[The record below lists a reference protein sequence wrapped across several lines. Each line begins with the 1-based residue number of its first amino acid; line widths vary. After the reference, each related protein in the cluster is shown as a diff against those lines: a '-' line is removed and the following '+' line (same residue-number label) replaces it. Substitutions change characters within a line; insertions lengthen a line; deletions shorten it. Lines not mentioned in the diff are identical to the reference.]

1 MNLALRKPTTLAEF
15 LEWEERQPLR
25 YEFDGVGPV
34 AITGGTAGHAVV
46 QRNLAIAVG
55 GRLRGKPCRFYG
67 SGLKFQVAEG
77 HVRYPDGMVV
87 CRPVDRTATVVYDP
101 VIVFEVLSPSTG
113 RDDRIVKAREYQATP
128 SVQRYVMLEQ
138 DGVSRPSTSAP
149 AMPGRT
155 KSWSPTPFSPC
166 LRSVSNCHSPSSTT
180 ALSLRRSRTPIGPP
194 TAPDLP
200 RIVLIGFGISSGS
213 SSRPGDCSGADRTP
227 EARPSPPQAA
237 SNWRDRGTSRSTAGE
252 KGAMV
257 GPEENAR
264 WKRVVCSSSRAS
276 FWTRYAFND

>member
-1 MNLALRKPTTLAEF
+1 MNLAPRKPTTLAEF

-34 AITGGTAGHAVV
+34 AMTGGTAGHAAV

-55 GRLRGKPCRFYG
+55 GRLRGKACRFYG
-67 SGLKFQVAEG
+67 SDLKFQVAEG

-138 DGVSRPSTSAP
+138 DAVGATVYARSGNAWTHEILVADSILALPEIAVSLPLAELYEGVVFEAEQGGDQPP
-149 AMPGRT
+149 AAE
-155 KSWSPTPFSPC
+155 
-166 LRSVSNCHSPSSTT
+166 SV
-180 ALSLRRSRTPIGPP
+180 R
-194 TAPDLP
+194 
-200 RIVLIGFGISSGS
+200 
-213 SSRPGDCSGADRTP
+213 
-227 EARPSPPQAA
+227 
-237 SNWRDRGTSRSTAGE
+237 
-252 KGAMV
+252 
-257 GPEENAR
+257 
-264 WKRVVCSSSRAS
+264 
-276 FWTRYAFND
+276 

>member
-1 MNLALRKPTTLAEF
+1 MNIVLRKPTTLAEF

-34 AITGGTAGHAVV
+34 AMTGGTAGHAVV

-67 SGLKFQVAEG
+67 SDLKFQVAEG

-138 DGVSRPSTSAP
+138 DAVGATVYARSGNAWTHEILVAGSILALPEIAVSLPLAELYEGVVFEAEQGGDQPP
-149 AMPGRT
+149 AAE
-155 KSWSPTPFSPC
+155 
-166 LRSVSNCHSPSSTT
+166 SV
-180 ALSLRRSRTPIGPP
+180 R
-194 TAPDLP
+194 
-200 RIVLIGFGISSGS
+200 
-213 SSRPGDCSGADRTP
+213 
-227 EARPSPPQAA
+227 
-237 SNWRDRGTSRSTAGE
+237 
-252 KGAMV
+252 
-257 GPEENAR
+257 
-264 WKRVVCSSSRAS
+264 
-276 FWTRYAFND
+276 